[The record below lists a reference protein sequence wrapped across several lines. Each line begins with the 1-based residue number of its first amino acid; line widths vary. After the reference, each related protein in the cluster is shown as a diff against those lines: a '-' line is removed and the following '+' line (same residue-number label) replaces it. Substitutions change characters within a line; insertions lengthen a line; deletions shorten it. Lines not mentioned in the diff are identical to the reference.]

1 MSMASVVGSHIPHLR
16 RFARAL
22 TGSQAGGDAYV
33 QQLLETLV
41 VDPASL
47 AKSSDPRVAL
57 YKTFM
62 QIIASVAASGWQP
75 SPKAL
80 ASGFDRNVAAMTPR
94 SRQAFLLRHVEGFT
108 LPETAEILDASVE
121 EVHELLEK
129 AGEEIARQVATDAL
143 IIEDEPL
150 IVMDLTQIL
159 EELGHRVI
167 AVARTRDE
175 ARKAI
180 AKQRPGL
187 VLADIQLA
195 DGSSGLDAV
204 NDLLGSFEVPVIFIT
219 AYPEKLL
226 TGEKP
231 EPTFLITKPY
241 QPETLRV
248 TISQALFFD
257 QRSRRAA

>member
-1 MSMASVVGSHIPHLR
+1 MSIASVVSSHIANLR

-22 TGSQAGGDAYV
+22 SGSQPSGDAFV
-33 QQLLETLV
+33 EQLLEKLV
-41 VDPASL
+41 REPPPSGGHDV
-47 AKSSDPRVAL
+47 KVEL
-57 YKTFM
+57 YKALL
-62 QIIASVAASGWQP
+62 QIVSSGLANGRQP
-75 SPKAL
+75 R
-80 ASGFDRNVAAMTPR
+80 SGIRSAFDRNVSAMTPR
-94 SRQAFLLRHVEGFT
+94 SRQAFLLRHVEGFS
-108 LPETAEILDASVE
+108 LADAAAILGTSEE
-121 EVHELLEK
+121 EVHAYLDQ

-143 IIEDEPL
+143 VIEDEPL
-150 IVMDLTQIL
+150 IAMDLAHIL
-159 EELGHRVI
+159 EQLGHRVV

-175 ARKAI
+175 ARRVI
-180 AKQRPGL
+180 ARQQPGL

-204 NDLLGSFEVPVIFIT
+204 NDLLAECEVPVIFIT

-241 QPETLRV
+241 QPESLRA

>member
-41 VDPASL
+41 VDSASL
-47 AKSSDPRVAL
+47 AKSSDARVAL
-57 YKTFM
+57 YKTFI
-62 QIIASVAASGWQP
+62 QIITSVAASGWQP

>member
-1 MSMASVVGSHIPHLR
+1 MSIASVVGSHIPHLR
-16 RFARAL
+16 RFSRAL
-22 TGSQAGGDAYV
+22 SGSQASGDAYV
-33 QQLLETLV
+33 EQLLEALVQDPNTL
-41 VDPASL
+41 
-47 AKSSDPRVAL
+47 SDHVNARAAL
-57 YKTFM
+57 YKTLLKIVSSM
-62 QIIASVAASGWQP
+62 PTNGWGGRSPARTASY
-75 SPKAL
+75 
-80 ASGFDRNVAAMTPR
+80 DRNVSAMTPR
-94 SRQAFLLRHVEGFT
+94 SRQAFLLKHVEGFSVSD
-108 LPETAEILDASVE
+108 TASILDLSEAQVQA
-121 EVHELLEK
+121 LLEQ

-143 IIEDEPL
+143 VIEDEPL
-150 IVMDLTQIL
+150 IAMDLAHIL
-159 EELGHRVI
+159 EQLGHRVV

-175 ARKAI
+175 ARRII

-204 NDLLGSFEVPVIFIT
+204 NDLLAHCEVPVIFIT

-241 QPETLRV
+241 QPETLRG

>member
-57 YKTFM
+57 YKTFI
-62 QIIASVAASGWQP
+62 QIITSVAASGWQP

-121 EVHELLEK
+121 EIHELLEK

>member
-1 MSMASVVGSHIPHLR
+1 MSIASVVGSYIPHLR

-22 TGSQAGGDAYV
+22 TGSQTSGDAYV
-33 QQLLETLV
+33 QQLLETLIE
-41 VDPASL
+41 DPSAL
-47 AKSSDPRVAL
+47 AQAKDPRVGL
-57 YKTFM
+57 YKTFLR
-62 QIIASVAASGWQP
+62 ILTSVAASGWQAA
-75 SPKAL
+75 PKPW

-94 SRQAFLLRHVEGFT
+94 TRQAFLLRHVEGFT
-108 LPETAEILDASVE
+108 LPETAEILGTPLE
-121 EVHELLEK
+121 ETQELLDK

-159 EELGHRVI
+159 EELGHRVV

-175 ARKAI
+175 ARRAM

-204 NDLLGSFEVPVIFIT
+204 NDLLQNFEVPVIFIT

>member
-1 MSMASVVGSHIPHLR
+1 MSIASVVSSHIPHLR

-22 TGSQAGGDAYV
+22 SGSQASGDAYV
-33 QQLLETLV
+33 EQLLEQLV
-41 VDPASL
+41 RDPGAVPSGQNV
-47 AKSSDPRVAL
+47 KVAL
-57 YKTFM
+57 YEALM
-62 QIIASVAASGWQP
+62 QVVSSGPANGWQP
-75 SPKAL
+75 RPSSRSA
-80 ASGFDRNVAAMTPR
+80 FDRNVSAMTPR
-94 SRQAFLLRHVEGFT
+94 SRQAFLLRHVEGFG
-108 LPETAEILDASVE
+108 LADAAAILGVSEAEVQSYLDQ
-121 EVHELLEK
+121 

-143 IIEDEPL
+143 VIEDEPL
-150 IVMDLTQIL
+150 IAMDLAHIL
-159 EELGHRVI
+159 EELGHRVV

-175 ARKAI
+175 ARRVI
-180 AKQRPGL
+180 SRRQPGL

-204 NDLLGSFEVPVIFIT
+204 NDLLAECEVPVIFIT

-241 QPETLRV
+241 QPESLRA

>member
-1 MSMASVVGSHIPHLR
+1 MSIANVVGSHIPHLR
-16 RFARAL
+16 RFSRAL

-33 QQLLETLV
+33 EQLLETLV
-41 VDPASL
+41 AEPSIFSNATDS
-47 AKSSDPRVAL
+47 RVAL

-62 QIIASVAASGWQP
+62 QILTSVAASGWQTR
-75 SPKAL
+75 PKSW
-80 ASGFDRNVAAMTPR
+80 ASGFDRNVSAMTPR

-108 LPETAEILDASVE
+108 LPETADILDATE
-121 EVHELLEK
+121 TETQHLLDR
-129 AGEEIARQVATDAL
+129 AGEEIARQVATEAL

-150 IVMDLTQIL
+150 IAMDLTQIL
-159 EELGHRVI
+159 EELGHKIV

-175 ARKAI
+175 ARRVMASH
-180 AKQRPGL
+180 RPGL

-204 NDLLGSFEVPVIFIT
+204 NDLLGQCEVPVIFIT

-241 QPETLRV
+241 QPETLRA

>member
-1 MSMASVVGSHIPHLR
+1 M
-16 RFARAL
+16 

-33 QQLLETLV
+33 EQLLETLV
-41 VDPASL
+41 AEPSIFSNSTDS
-47 AKSSDPRVAL
+47 RVAL

-62 QIIASVAASGWQP
+62 QILTSVAASGWQTR
-75 SPKAL
+75 PKSW
-80 ASGFDRNVAAMTPR
+80 ASGFDRNVSAMTPR
-94 SRQAFLLRHVEGFT
+94 SRHAFLLRHVEGFT
-108 LPETAEILDASVE
+108 LPETADILDATE
-121 EVHELLEK
+121 TETQHLLDR
-129 AGEEIARQVATDAL
+129 AGEEIARQVATEAL

-150 IVMDLTQIL
+150 IAMDLTQIL
-159 EELGHRVI
+159 EELGHKIV

-175 ARKAI
+175 ARRVMASH
-180 AKQRPGL
+180 RPGL

-204 NDLLGSFEVPVIFIT
+204 NDLLGQCEVPVIFIT

-241 QPETLRV
+241 QPETLRA

>member
-1 MSMASVVGSHIPHLR
+1 MAQSDDARVG
-16 RFARAL
+16 
-22 TGSQAGGDAYV
+22 
-33 QQLLETLV
+33 
-41 VDPASL
+41 
-47 AKSSDPRVAL
+47 L

-62 QIIASVAASGWQP
+62 RILSSVAASGWQAR
-75 SPKAL
+75 PKNW
-80 ASGFDRNVAAMTPR
+80 ASGFDRNVSAMTPR
-94 SRQAFLLRHVEGFT
+94 TRQAFLLRHVEGFT
-108 LPETAEILDASVE
+108 LPETAEILDATE
-121 EVHELLEK
+121 EETHELLDR

-159 EELGHRVI
+159 EELGHRVV

-175 ARKAI
+175 ARKVMT
-180 AKQRPGL
+180 KQRPGL

-204 NDLLGSFEVPVIFIT
+204 NDLLGQCEVPVIFIT

>member
-1 MSMASVVGSHIPHLR
+1 MSIANVVGSHIPHLR
-16 RFARAL
+16 RFSRAL

-33 QQLLETLV
+33 EQLLVTLV
-41 VDPASL
+41 EDPATL
-47 AKSSDPRVAL
+47 AKSEDSRVGL

-62 QIIASVAASGWQP
+62 QILSSVAASGWQAR
-75 SPKAL
+75 PKTWAT
-80 ASGFDRNVAAMTPR
+80 GFDRNVSAMTPR
-94 SRQAFLLRHVEGFT
+94 TRQAFLLRHVEGFT
-108 LPETAEILDASVE
+108 LAETAEILDATE
-121 EVHELLEK
+121 EETHELLDK

-159 EELGHRVI
+159 EELGHRVV

-175 ARKAI
+175 ARRAMM
-180 AKQRPGL
+180 KQKPGL

-204 NDLLGSFEVPVIFIT
+204 NDLLQQCEVPVIFIT

>member
-16 RFARAL
+16 RYARAL

-108 LPETAEILDASVE
+108 LPETAEILGASVE
-121 EVHELLEK
+121 ETHELLEK

-175 ARKAI
+175 AHKAI

>member
-1 MSMASVVGSHIPHLR
+1 MSIANVVGSHIPHLR

-33 QQLLETLV
+33 QQLLETLIE
-41 VDPASL
+41 DPAAL
-47 AKSSDPRVAL
+47 AKSKDVRVGL
-57 YKTFM
+57 YRTFL
-62 QIIASVAASGWQP
+62 QILSSVAASGWQP
-75 SPKAL
+75 SPKAW
-80 ASGFDRNVAAMTPR
+80 ASGFDRNVSAMTPR
-94 SRQAFLLRHVEGFT
+94 TRQAFLLRHVEGFT
-108 LPETAEILDASVE
+108 LSETAEVLDASLE
-121 EVHELLEK
+121 ETQELLDK

-159 EELGHRVI
+159 EELGHRVV

-175 ARKAI
+175 ARRAM

-204 NDLLGSFEVPVIFIT
+204 NDLLQNFEVPVIFIT

>member
-16 RFARAL
+16 RYARAL

-108 LPETAEILDASVE
+108 LPETAEILGASVE

>member
-1 MSMASVVGSHIPHLR
+1 MSVASLIGSHIPHLR

-22 TGSQAGGDAYV
+22 TGSQTGGDAYV
-33 QQLLETLV
+33 QQLLEALIE
-41 VDPASL
+41 DPSLL
-47 AKSSDPRVAL
+47 AKAKDPRVSL
-57 YKTFM
+57 YKTFL
-62 QIIASVAASGWQP
+62 QILSSVAASGWQTA
-75 SPKAL
+75 PKPWAT
-80 ASGFDRNVAAMTPR
+80 GFDRNVAAMTPR
-94 SRQAFLLRHVEGFT
+94 TRQAFLLRHVEGFT
-108 LPETAEILDASVE
+108 LPETAEILGATVDETQA
-121 EVHELLEK
+121 LLEK

-159 EELGHRVI
+159 EELGHRVV

-175 ARKAI
+175 ARRAM
-180 AKQRPGL
+180 AKPR
-187 VLADIQLA
+187 LA

-204 NDLLGSFEVPVIFIT
+204 NDLLQSFEVPVIFIT

-241 QPETLRV
+241 QPETLHV

>member
-1 MSMASVVGSHIPHLR
+1 
-16 RFARAL
+16 
-22 TGSQAGGDAYV
+22 
-33 QQLLETLV
+33 
-41 VDPASL
+41 
-47 AKSSDPRVAL
+47 
-57 YKTFM
+57 
-62 QIIASVAASGWQP
+62 
-75 SPKAL
+75 
-80 ASGFDRNVAAMTPR
+80 MTPR
-94 SRQAFLLRHVEGFT
+94 SRQAFLLRHVEGFN
-108 LPETAEILDASVE
+108 LADTAAILGTSEAATQQ
-121 EVHELLEK
+121 LLTQ

-143 IIEDEPL
+143 VIEDEPL
-150 IVMDLTQIL
+150 IAMDLTHIL
-159 EELGHRVI
+159 EQLGHRIV

-175 ARKAI
+175 ARRVM

-204 NDLLGSFEVPVIFIT
+204 NDLLGQFEVPVIFIT

>member
-1 MSMASVVGSHIPHLR
+1 
-16 RFARAL
+16 
-22 TGSQAGGDAYV
+22 
-33 QQLLETLV
+33 
-41 VDPASL
+41 
-47 AKSSDPRVAL
+47 
-57 YKTFM
+57 
-62 QIIASVAASGWQP
+62 
-75 SPKAL
+75 
-80 ASGFDRNVAAMTPR
+80 MTPR
-94 SRQAFLLRHVEGFT
+94 TRQAFLLRHVEGFT
-108 LPETAEILDASVE
+108 LPETAEILDVSVE
-121 EVHELLEK
+121 EAQDLLER

-159 EELGHRVI
+159 EELGHRVV

-180 AKQRPGL
+180 SKHRPGL

-204 NDLLGSFEVPVIFIT
+204 NDLLGLFEVPVIFIT

-248 TISQALFFD
+248 TVSQALFFD

>member
-1 MSMASVVGSHIPHLR
+1 MSIANVVGSHIPHLR

-22 TGSQAGGDAYV
+22 TGSQPAGDAYV
-33 QQLLETLV
+33 EQLLETLV
-41 VDPASL
+41 QDPSAVTGHH
-47 AKSSDPRVAL
+47 DVGVTL
-57 YKTFM
+57 YKTLL
-62 QIIASVAASGWQP
+62 QILSSVPANGWQLR
-75 SPKAL
+75 PKSW
-80 ASGFDRNVAAMTPR
+80 ASGFDRNVSAMTPR
-94 SRQAFLLRHVEGFT
+94 SRQAFLLRHVEGFN
-108 LPETAEILDASVE
+108 LADTAAILGTSEAATQQ
-121 EVHELLEK
+121 LLNQ

-143 IIEDEPL
+143 VIEDEPL
-150 IVMDLTQIL
+150 IAMDLTHIL
-159 EELGHRVI
+159 EQLGHRIV

-175 ARKAI
+175 ARRVM

-204 NDLLGSFEVPVIFIT
+204 NDLLGQFEVPVIFIT

>member
-1 MSMASVVGSHIPHLR
+1 MSIANVVGSHIPHLR

-22 TGSQAGGDAYV
+22 TGSQPAGDAYV
-33 QQLLETLV
+33 EQLLETLV
-41 VDPASL
+41 QDPSALTSHR
-47 AKSSDPRVAL
+47 DVGVAL
-57 YKTFM
+57 YKTLL
-62 QIIASVAASGWQP
+62 QILSSMPANGWQLR
-75 SPKAL
+75 PKNW
-80 ASGFDRNVAAMTPR
+80 ASGFDRNVSAMTPR
-94 SRQAFLLRHVEGFT
+94 SRQAFLLRHVEGFN
-108 LPETAEILDASVE
+108 LADTAAILATSEASTQQ
-121 EVHELLEK
+121 LLTQ

-143 IIEDEPL
+143 VIEDEPL
-150 IVMDLTQIL
+150 IAMDLTHIL
-159 EELGHRVI
+159 EQLGHRIV
-167 AVARTRDE
+167 AVARTREE
-175 ARKAI
+175 ARRVM

-204 NDLLGSFEVPVIFIT
+204 NDLLGQFEVPVIFIT

>member
-1 MSMASVVGSHIPHLR
+1 MSIANVVGSHIPHLR

-22 TGSQAGGDAYV
+22 TGSQSAGDAYV
-33 QQLLETLV
+33 EQLLETLV
-41 VDPASL
+41 QDPAAASGHR
-47 AKSSDPRVAL
+47 DVGVAL
-57 YKTFM
+57 YKTLL
-62 QIIASVAASGWQP
+62 QILSSVPANGWQLR
-75 SPKAL
+75 PKSW
-80 ASGFDRNVAAMTPR
+80 ASGFDRNVSAMTPR
-94 SRQAFLLRHVEGFT
+94 SRQAFLLRHVEGFN
-108 LPETAEILDASVE
+108 LADTAAILGTSEAATQQ
-121 EVHELLEK
+121 LLTQ

-143 IIEDEPL
+143 VIEDEPL
-150 IVMDLTQIL
+150 IAMDLTHIL
-159 EELGHRVI
+159 EQLGHRIV

-175 ARKAI
+175 ARRVM

-204 NDLLGSFEVPVIFIT
+204 NDLLGQFEVPVIFIT

>member
-1 MSMASVVGSHIPHLR
+1 GVVGSHIPHLR
-16 RFARAL
+16 RYARAL

-80 ASGFDRNVAAMTPR
+80 ASGFDRNVSAMTPR
-94 SRQAFLLRHVEGFT
+94 TRQAFLLRHVEGFT
-108 LPETAEILDASVE
+108 LPETAEILDATE
-121 EVHELLEK
+121 EETHQLLER

-159 EELGHRVI
+159 EELGHRVV

-175 ARKAI
+175 ARRI
-180 AKQRPGL
+180 MAKQRPGL

-204 NDLLGSFEVPVIFIT
+204 NDLLGQMEVPVIFIT

-257 QRSRRAA
+257 RRSRRAA

>member
-1 MSMASVVGSHIPHLR
+1 MSIANVVGSHIPHLR

-33 QQLLETLV
+33 QQLLETLIE
-41 VDPASL
+41 DPAAL
-47 AKSSDPRVAL
+47 AKAEDVRVGL
-57 YKTFM
+57 YRTFL
-62 QIIASVAASGWQP
+62 QILSSVAASGWQP
-75 SPKAL
+75 STKAW
-80 ASGFDRNVAAMTPR
+80 ASGFDRNVSAMTPR
-94 SRQAFLLRHVEGFT
+94 TRQAFLLRHVEGFT
-108 LPETAEILDASVE
+108 LSETAEILDVSLE
-121 EVHELLEK
+121 ETQELLDK

-159 EELGHRVI
+159 EELGHRVV

-175 ARKAI
+175 ARRAM

-204 NDLLGSFEVPVIFIT
+204 NDLLQNFEVPVIFIT

>member
-1 MSMASVVGSHIPHLR
+1 MSIANVVGSHIPHLR
-16 RFARAL
+16 RFSRAL

-33 QQLLETLV
+33 EQLLETLV
-41 VDPASL
+41 ADPAAFST
-47 AKSSDPRVAL
+47 SDDPRVGL

-62 QIIASVAASGWQP
+62 RILSSVAASGWQTR
-75 SPKAL
+75 PKSW
-80 ASGFDRNVAAMTPR
+80 ASGFDRNVSAMTPR

-108 LPETAEILDASVE
+108 LQETAEILDASE
-121 EVHELLEK
+121 AETQHLLAR

-150 IVMDLTQIL
+150 IAMDLTQIL
-159 EELGHRVI
+159 EELGHRIV

-175 ARKAI
+175 ARRVMMTH
-180 AKQRPGL
+180 RPGL

-204 NDLLGSFEVPVIFIT
+204 NDLLGQCQVPVIFIT

-241 QPETLRV
+241 QPETLRG

>member
-1 MSMASVVGSHIPHLR
+1 MSIANVVGSHIPHLR
-16 RFARAL
+16 RFSRAL

-33 QQLLETLV
+33 EQLLVTLV
-41 VDPASL
+41 EDPATL
-47 AKSSDPRVAL
+47 AQSDDSRVGL

-62 QIIASVAASGWQP
+62 RILSSVAASGWQAR
-75 SPKAL
+75 PKNW
-80 ASGFDRNVAAMTPR
+80 ASGFDRNVSAMTPR
-94 SRQAFLLRHVEGFT
+94 TRQAFLLRHVEGFT
-108 LPETAEILDASVE
+108 LPETAEILDATE
-121 EVHELLEK
+121 EETHELLDR

-159 EELGHRVI
+159 EELGHRVV

-175 ARKAI
+175 ARKVMT
-180 AKQRPGL
+180 KQRPGL

-204 NDLLGSFEVPVIFIT
+204 NDLLGQCEVPVIFIT

>member
-62 QIIASVAASGWQP
+62 QIITSVAASGWQP

-121 EVHELLEK
+121 EIHELLEK